1 MNVMAGQN
9 QSEIDTPQE
18 AASNPASLFLVKY
31 EFFIPLTLFIIFLSI
46 TLPGISWG
54 APSTWHPDEIVVRSI
69 KALYGE
75 WKFDEINFDYPSLPQ
90 YAMFFLGK
98 LVLALGGTDKEILIA
113 SRVLSAVLAGAT
125 IALTYFITRHVG
137 ANIHIAGLSGLLL
150 LCVSEMQH
158 NGRFAHNDT
167 YITFFVALTVLF
179 LVNYRNSNQRGW
191 LYASFI
197 SVGMAASS
205 KYNAISLVL
214 VPVLLYL
221 FPQRHSPLKRP
232 LRMLETL
239 FIGGTLTFLGFAAGT
254 PKSLFWMS
262 YYFKRMIPALIRT
275 GNYARQPDSVRGII
289 GQYANFADG
298 VGLPLFILFSAALF
312 WACSE
317 IFQAFY
323 LRKSE
328 NKPQAD
334 FLLIFLLSILALD
347 LPIMLSYN
355 YQTRFFLPMLPVFAV
370 LGALF
375 IEDITQFVRQREN
388 PSYQRLVKAALI
400 LVILFSFARNIS
412 VMSLF
417 IHDARI
423 PASEFMKTL
432 PSGTSLEH
440 TSYPPTIP
448 PEHFEREHNYPIHF
462 IKIMGEA
469 LPTSS
474 KYVFNAGE
482 IGLDERMTDY
492 LVTDSFTSGRFS
504 DPYICETMQIEC
516 DFFKQLET
524 GQSSHYRLISEFTY
538 TLPPYLPQMNI
549 AFVNPGIRIYER
561 IQ

>member
-1 MNVMAGQN
+1 MAGQN

-18 AASNPASLFLVKY
+18 AASNPASLFRVKY
-31 EFFIPLTLFIIFLSI
+31 EFFIPLALFIIFLSI

-98 LVLALGGTDKEILIA
+98 LVLALGGADKEILIA
-113 SRVLSAVLAGAT
+113 SRVLSAVLAGLT
-125 IALTYFITRHVG
+125 ITLTYFITRQVG

-221 FPQRHSPLKRP
+221 FSQRHSPLKRP

-317 IFQAFY
+317 IFRAFY
-323 LRKSE
+323 GRKSE
-328 NKPQAD
+328 NRPQAD

-355 YQTRFFLPMLPVFAV
+355 YQTRFFLPVMPVFAM
-370 LGALF
+370 LAALF
-375 IEDITQFVRQREN
+375 IEDVYQFVGQRAN
-388 PSYQRLVKAALI
+388 LYYQRLVNAALI

-412 VMSLF
+412 VMFLF

-448 PEHFEREHNYPIHF
+448 LEHFEREHNYPIHF

-504 DPYICETMQIEC
+504 DPYICDTMQIEC
-516 DFFKQLET
+516 GFFKQLET

-561 IQ
+561 IR